1 MDEKKGEKSM
11 DEKRSDWFFME
22 MIPPTKTNQQK
33 GINFKARR
41 VYTTAEMKDIEAKFD
56 AYLLPHKPSEPLTG
70 AVKLYVYQMFP
81 ITGKHVIGEW
91 KTTKPDVDNSV
102 KTLIDRMTRL
112 GFWKDDAQIVSLC
125 AEKMY
130 ADLPGIFIEYREVAV
145 K

>member
-1 MDEKKGEKSM
+1 M

-33 GINFKARR
+33 GINFKAHR

-130 ADLPGIFIEYREVAV
+130 SDLPGIFIEYREVAV